1 MIQEIKTKWKGN
13 MLFEAETLGGKIMID
28 AAEASGG
35 EGKGVR
41 PKALML
47 TALAGC
53 TGMDIA
59 SLFKKMRV
67 VVDDMNID
75 VQAELTEE
83 HPTYYNKVKVIYTF
97 YGKDFEKDKIEK
109 AIQLSQEKYCGVSEM
124 FRQFSELTYEI
135 NYKNNQKNNF

>member
-67 VVDDMNID
+67 VVDDMDID

-97 YGKDFEKDKIEK
+97 YGKEFEKDKIEK

>member
-67 VVDDMNID
+67 IVDDMDID

-97 YGKDFEKDKIEK
+97 YGKEFEKDKIEK